1 MSNSKTPRAITA
13 DGLHTKEVL
22 SVLMKELKK
31 DGTERAVEKAT
42 RILQLSVDP
51 TAGEPGEPSDGLL
64 YGLIQSGKTS
74 ILTLTSAMAV
84 DNGFDCILVLTTDN
98 DPLYEQ
104 TKERVRA
111 ALGGL
116 NVLGKSDW
124 KDPKRFKTRVDNSP
138 FAIVCSKNGNMV
150 TSLLNAF
157 KTANSKNLSILIV
170 DDEADQASLDTN
182 TAKKAKAGKGTVKVS
197 TINNVITKFREYF
210 PVNTYLQVTATPQA
224 LFLQR
229 PNHRYRPSFTV
240 LAEPGKDYVG
250 GESFFGKD
258 AKLVRIVDVNE
269 IAALKA
275 TNQPAAKGKLP
286 VGLKKAL
293 YTFFVGAASKLIK
306 GEGDGYAFLLHV
318 SMATKDHGYARSLLD
333 DFIQDSVAALKKKS
347 GTPYT
352 SLLAELQGAYND
364 LKTSDP
370 LLADFAGVLEK
381 IAFYLNGT
389 NIKVIN
395 GGSNDEVKLD
405 SRFNLFVG
413 GNKLG
418 RGVTIKNLLVS
429 YYGRNPKRAKADT
442 VLQHARMYGYRK
454 KDIGVTRLFLP
465 QVLADR
471 FQEIHEMESSLRNL
485 LENVPD
491 GAFEGLYMRGSWDA
505 TRSNVTDP
513 NLIESF
519 AQDSSINPRYPLRT
533 SKSADDT
540 EWLDK
545 KLEDVKAANDPS
557 SYTTITTAEALE
569 LLAHINVDQP
579 SHPTLWDMRIIK
591 SALEVLKD
599 KKNMAG
605 KPVYGDRVHLVV
617 KRGRD
622 LKTARSERAG
632 IISGGEDKLAPKDA
646 PTLFLYRMNKNGK
659 ELEVWW
665 PQLRFPAGNYILAF
679 SFDW

>member
-1 MSNSKTPRAITA
+1 MNNSKPPRPISAE
-13 DGLHTKEVL
+13 GLHAKEVL
-22 SVLMKELKK
+22 SVLGKELKA
-31 DGTERAVEKAT
+31 DGTKKAVEKAT
-42 RILQLSVDP
+42 RILELAVDP
-51 TAGEPGEPSDGLL
+51 VAGVPDEPSDGLL

-84 DNGFDCILVLTTDN
+84 DNGFDCIVVLTTDN
-98 DPLYEQ
+98 DPLYDQ

-116 NVLGKSDW
+116 TVLGKSDW
-124 KDPKRFKTRVDNSP
+124 KDPKRFKTRVDNTP
-138 FAIVCSKNGNMV
+138 FAVVCSKNGSML

-157 KTANSKNLSILIV
+157 KVAKAKNLSIMIV
-170 DDEADQASLDTN
+170 DDEADQASLNTN
-182 TAKKAKAGKGTVKVS
+182 TGKPAAKVS
-197 TINNVITKFREYF
+197 TINGVITKFREYF

-229 PNHRYRPSFTV
+229 PKHQYRPSFTV

-269 IAALKA
+269 IIALKA
-275 TNQPAAKGKLP
+275 TNQPAPKAKLP
-286 VGLKKAL
+286 TGLKKAL
-293 YTFFVGAASKLIK
+293 YTFFVGAASKLIQGD
-306 GEGDGYAFLLHV
+306 GEGYAFLLHV
-318 SMATKDHGYARSLLD
+318 SLATKDHDYARLLLD
-333 DFIQDSVAALKKKS
+333 DFIQESGAALKKKS
-347 GTPYT
+347 GSLYT
-352 SLLAELQGAYND
+352 SLISELQAAYND
-364 LKTSDP
+364 LKATDSTLPGFDS
-370 LLADFAGVLEK
+370 VLER
-381 IAFYLNGT
+381 IGFYLNGA

-395 GGSNDEVKLD
+395 GNSNDEVKLD
-405 SRFNLFVG
+405 SRFNLFIG

-429 YYGRNPKRAKADT
+429 YYGRNPKRARADT

-454 KDIGVTRLFLP
+454 KDLGVTRLFLP

-485 LENVPD
+485 LDNVPD
-491 GAFEGLYMRGSWDA
+491 GAFEGLYITGPWDA
-505 TRSNVTDP
+505 TRKNVTDP
-513 NLIESF
+513 SLIESF
-519 AQDSSINPRYPLRT
+519 PQDSSINPRYPLRT
-533 SKSADDT
+533 AKSAADT
-540 EWLDK
+540 AWLDA
-545 KLEDVKAANDPS
+545 KLQGVPETKEPAS
-557 SYTTITTAEALE
+557 HTTITTAEVLE
-569 LLAHINVDQP
+569 LLEHINVDQP
-579 SHPTLWDMRIIK
+579 SNPSLWDMRIIK

-599 KKNMAG
+599 KKDLAG

-632 IISGGEDKLAPKDA
+632 IISGGEDKLAPKNA
-646 PTLFLYRMNKNGK
+646 PTLFLYRMNPNGK
-659 ELEVWW
+659 ELDAWW

>member
-1 MSNSKTPRAITA
+1 MGSNTTPRPITA
-13 DGLHTKEVL
+13 DGLHAKEVL
-22 SVLMKELKK
+22 SVLGKELKA
-31 DGTERAVEKAT
+31 DGTKKAIEKAI

-51 TAGEPGEPSDGLL
+51 TADVPNEPSDGLL

-84 DNGFDCILVLTTDN
+84 DNGFDCIVVLTSDN
-98 DPLYEQ
+98 DALYDQ

-111 ALGGL
+111 ALGGIT
-116 NVLGKSDW
+116 VLGKSDW
-124 KDPKRFKTRVDNSP
+124 KDPKRFKTRVDNTP
-138 FAIVCSKNGNMV
+138 FAVVCSKNGSMLK
-150 TSLLNAF
+150 TLLNAF
-157 KTANSKNLSILIV
+157 KTAKAKDLSILIV
-170 DDEADQASLDTN
+170 DDEADQASLNTN
-182 TAKKAKAGKGTVKVS
+182 TGKPVKVS
-197 TINNVITKFREYF
+197 AINGVITEVRDYF

-229 PNHRYRPSFTV
+229 PKHQYRPSFTV
-240 LAEPGKDYVG
+240 LAEPGQDYVG

-269 IAALKA
+269 IAALRA
-275 TNQPAAKGKLP
+275 TNQPSPKGKLP
-286 VGLKKAL
+286 TGLKRAL
-293 YTFFVGAASKLIK
+293 YTFFVGAASRIIQGA
-306 GEGDGYAFLLHV
+306 GEGYAFLLHV
-318 SMATKDHGYARSLLD
+318 SLSTKDHDYARLLLD
-333 DFIQDSVAALKKKS
+333 DFMQETGAALKKKN
-347 GTPYT
+347 GTAYT
-352 SLLAELQGAYND
+352 SLLNELQAAYND
-364 LKTSDP
+364 VKATDP
-370 LLADFAGVLEK
+370 SLPELPEVLER
-381 IAFYLNGT
+381 IEFYMNGA

-395 GGSNDEVKLD
+395 GTSNDEVKLD
-405 SRFNLFVG
+405 SRFNLFIG

-491 GAFEGLYMRGSWDA
+491 GAFEGLYMTGAWDA

-513 NLIESF
+513 SLIESF
-519 AQDSSINPRYPLRT
+519 PQNSSVNPRYPLRT
-533 SKSADDT
+533 AKSAPDT
-540 EWLDK
+540 AWLDDR
-545 KLEDVKAANDPS
+545 LENVPDTDAS
-557 SYTTITTAEALE
+557 SPYTTISVDEALE
-569 LLAHINVDQP
+569 LLEHVQVDQP
-579 SHPTLWDMRIIK
+579 TSPTLWDLRIIRT
-591 SALEVLKD
+591 ALEILKT
-599 KKNMAG
+599 KKDRDGNL
-605 KPVYGDRVHLVV
+605 VYGDKVHLVV
-617 KRGRD
+617 KRRRD
-622 LKTARSERAG
+622 LKKARSERAG
-632 IISGGEDKLAPKDA
+632 IISGDEGKLAPKNA
-646 PTLFLYRMNKNGK
+646 PTLFLYRMNKNVK